1 MANRIVGNVYII
13 DVGSANVSLPIP
25 KTYRINTIRAWFS
38 DTSGK
43 AVFTFSDTGNVFCVL
58 APNHAPVPSGGF
70 TDQADLGGMNFD
82 ELKVPVLTAGT
93 AWIYFG

>member
-13 DVGSANVSLPIP
+13 DTGSANVALPVP
-25 KTYRINTIRAWFS
+25 TPYKVMSVRAWFS

-43 AVFTFSDTGNVFCVL
+43 AVFCFSDTGNVFCVL

-70 TDQADLGGMNFD
+70 TDEANLGGLNFD

-93 AWIYFG
+93 AWIYLG

>member
-13 DVGSANVSLPIP
+13 DTGSANVALPVP
-25 KTYRINTIRAWFS
+25 NPYKVMSIRAWFS

-43 AVFTFSDTGNVFCVL
+43 AVFSYSDTSNVFCIL
-58 APNHAPVPSGGF
+58 SANRTPVTVGGI
-70 TDQADLGGMNFD
+70 TDESNLGGLNFD

-93 AWIYFG
+93 AWIYLG